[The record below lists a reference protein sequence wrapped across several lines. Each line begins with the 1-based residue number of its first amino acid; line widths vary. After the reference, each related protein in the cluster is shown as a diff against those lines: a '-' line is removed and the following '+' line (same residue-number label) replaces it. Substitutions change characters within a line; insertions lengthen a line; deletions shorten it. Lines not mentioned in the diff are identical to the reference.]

1 MNLMDMVLNAQNGES
16 VRQLG
21 KNFGL
26 ADNDTQ
32 EAVRQLMPAL
42 SRGVK
47 RNIGSENGLNA
58 LLAALGTG
66 KHQRYID
73 HPEELGRG
81 ETVADGNNILG
92 HILGSKEVS
101 RKVAGA
107 ASGKTGINTDILKKM
122 LPMIATLAMGALSK
136 QSASQG
142 MAKARG
148 GAQSSGAMNMLSSFL
163 DADKDGS
170 ALDDLLGMA
179 GKFF

>member
-1 MNLMDMVLNAQNGES
+1 MNLMDMVLNAQNGDA

-21 KNFGL
+21 KNFNL
-26 ADNDTQ
+26 PENDTQ
-32 EAVRQLMPAL
+32 EAIRQLMPAL

-47 RNIGSENGLNA
+47 RNIGSEDGLSA

-73 HPEELGRG
+73 RPEELGR
-81 ETVADGNNILG
+81 EEAQIDGNNILG

-122 LPMIATLAMGALSK
+122 LPMIATMAMGALSK

-142 MAKARG
+142 MAKALG
-148 GAQSSGAMNMLSSFL
+148 GGQSSGAMDMLSSFL

>member
-26 ADNDTQ
+26 AENDTQ

-47 RNIGSENGLNA
+47 RNIVSEDGLNS
-58 LLAALGTG
+58 LLAALGSG
-66 KHQRYID
+66 RHQRYID
-73 HPEELGRG
+73 RPEELGRG
-81 ETVADGNNILG
+81 DAQIDGNNILG

-107 ASGKTGINTDILKKM
+107 ASGKTGIDIGLLKKM
-122 LPMIATLAMGALSK
+122 LPMIATMAMGALSK

-142 MAKARG
+142 MTNAPG
-148 GAQSSGAMNMLSSFL
+148 GGQSSGAMDMLSSFL